1 MLCPER
7 DADTSKSSTE
17 RMRTSIVK
25 FSILKMTC

>member
-7 DADTSKSSTE
+7 DVGTSKSSTK
-17 RMRTSIVK
+17 RVRTSIVE